1 MEYIIKDFYTN
12 GDKKYIGI
20 IAKRDAVYET
30 VTKQRQKV
38 VVSEVEEE
46 VSSTDI
52 VLEDG
57 KYVQK
62 TTTETVTKEVKTPQY
77 EEVNLYDEDDNVIG
91 NHTVPAMEDYDEKQ
105 IIEDEVKYLI
115 DREVSIS
122 EGKSDKDYISD
133 AFKALGRNGLSME
146 YEINDFFE
154 NYENPDK
161 EDTSPHQN
169 VGKKWD
175 DEKKL
180 LENK

>member
-20 IAKRDAVYET
+20 IAKRD
-30 VTKQRQKV
+30 
-38 VVSEVEEE
+38 
-46 VSSTDI
+46 
-52 VLEDG
+52 
-57 KYVQK
+57 
-62 TTTETVTKEVKTPQY
+62 
-77 EEVNLYDEDDNVIG
+77 
-91 NHTVPAMEDYDEKQ
+91 
-105 IIEDEVKYLI
+105 EDEVKFLI

-154 NYENPDK
+154 NYEKHDK
-161 EDTSPHQN
+161 EDISLHQN

-175 DEKKL
+175 DEKKS
-180 LENK
+180 LENA